1 MDKLKVIEALGA
13 LAQESRL
20 DIFRLLVEK
29 GQDGMM
35 MSAIGEALDL
45 PHATLSF
52 HLDKLRQ
59 AGLVTNKREGRSVIY
74 SANYD
79 ALVGSIR
86 YLTENC
92 CRDSDRSCRVEIKDK
107 NPCCEEKS

>member
-1 MDKLKVIEALGA
+1 MDKINVINALAA

-20 DIFRLLVEK
+20 DIFRLLVEV
-29 GQDGMM
+29 GPNGLMVGE
-35 MSAIGEALDL
+35 IGKRLDL

-59 AGLVTNKREGRSVIY
+59 SGLIANKRQGRATIY
-74 SANYD
+74 HANYE
-79 ALVGSIR
+79 ALIGTIR

-92 CRDSDRSCRVEIKDK
+92 CKGTDMPCNITITDK
-107 NPCCEEKS
+107 KECC

>member
-1 MDKLKVIEALGA
+1 MIEALDA

-20 DIFRLLVEK
+20 DIFRLLVET
-29 GQDGMM
+29 GPGGMM
-35 MSAIGEALDL
+35 MGAVGEKLGL

-52 HLDKLRQ
+52 HLDKLYR
-59 AGLVTNKREGRSVIY
+59 AGLLKRKRDGRATIY
-74 SANYD
+74 SADYE

-92 CRDSDRSCRVEIKDK
+92 CKDSEMDCRIEITEKQE
-107 NPCCEEKS
+107 CCQ

>member
-1 MDKLKVIEALGA
+1 MDKIEVIKALGA

-29 GQDGMM
+29 GAAGMM
-35 MSAIGEALDL
+35 MGAIGETLDI

-59 AGLVTNKREGRSVIY
+59 AGLISHKRDGRSVTY
-74 SANYD
+74 SVDYD
-79 ALVGSIR
+79 SLVGSIR

-92 CRDSDRSCRVEIKDK
+92 CKDSDMSCRVEIK
-107 NPCCEEKS
+107 EKKSCRK

>member
-1 MDKLKVIEALGA
+1 MDKEAVIGALGA

-20 DIFRLLVEK
+20 DIFRLLVEA
-29 GQDGMM
+29 GPAGVGMT
-35 MSAIGEALDL
+35 AIGDELGL

-52 HLDKLRQ
+52 HLDKLKQ
-59 AGLVTNKREGRSVIY
+59 AGLIIGIREGRTLTY

-92 CRDSDRSCRVEIKDK
+92 CRDSDMPCRITIKDK
-107 NPCCEEKS
+107 KGCC

>member
-1 MDKLKVIEALGA
+1 MDKTGVIQALAA

-20 DIFRLLVEK
+20 EIFRLLVEK
-29 GQDGMM
+29 GPAGLMM
-35 MSAIGEALDL
+35 GAIGDTLQL

-59 AGLVTNKREGRSVIY
+59 AGLVNHKREGRSVIY
-74 SANYD
+74 STNYE
-79 ALVGSIR
+79 ALVGAIR

-92 CRDSDRSCRVEIKDK
+92 CNDSDMTCRIEIKDQET
-107 NPCCEEKS
+107 CC

>member
-1 MDKLKVIEALGA
+1 MDKVKVIEALGA
-13 LAQESRL
+13 LAQESRI
-20 DIFRLLVEK
+20 DIFRLLVER
-29 GQDGMM
+29 GPGGIMMGM
-35 MSAIGEALDL
+35 IGEMLNL

-59 AGLVTNKREGRSVIY
+59 AGLVTSKREGRSVIY

-79 ALVGSIR
+79 ALIGSIR

-92 CRDSDRSCRVEIKDK
+92 CKDSDMPCQIEITEKK
-107 NPCCEEKS
+107 TCC

>member
-1 MDKLKVIEALGA
+1 
-13 LAQESRL
+13 
-20 DIFRLLVEK
+20 VEK
-29 GQDGMM
+29 GHDGIMM
-35 MSAIGEALDL
+35 GAIGEALNL

-74 SANYD
+74 SANYA

-92 CRDSDRSCRVEIKDK
+92 CRDSDMSCRVEIKDEK
-107 NPCCEEKS
+107 SCREEKERCL

>member
-1 MDKLKVIEALGA
+1 MDKKKVIKALDA

-20 DIFRLLVEK
+20 DIFRLLVET
-29 GQDGMM
+29 GPDGMM
-35 MSAIGEALDL
+35 MGVIGEKLDL

-52 HLDKLRQ
+52 HLDKLYR
-59 AGLVTNKREGRSVIY
+59 AGLLKRRRDGRATIY
-74 SANYD
+74 SADYQ

-92 CRDSDRSCRVEIKDK
+92 CKDSEMDCRIEITEKQE
-107 NPCCEEKS
+107 CCP